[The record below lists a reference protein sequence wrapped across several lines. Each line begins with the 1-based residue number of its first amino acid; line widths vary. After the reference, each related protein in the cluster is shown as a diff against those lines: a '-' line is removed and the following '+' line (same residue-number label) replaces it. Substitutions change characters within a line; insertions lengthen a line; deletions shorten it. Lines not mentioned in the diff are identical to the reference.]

1 MNTAQSGGD
10 GPASGGGA
18 PVPSGGAVLREPP
31 MPLSKLCSV
40 LGEMTRW
47 KILRELAKGEPL
59 PVKELA
65 RRTGRSS
72 DVAQKHVTMLKEA
85 KIVVQGYGRLY
96 KLAPGIQPD
105 PGAAVLDLGHC
116 VIRLDLQG

>member
-1 MNTAQSGGD
+1 MRVSFSA
-10 GPASGGGA
+10 GA
-18 PVPSGGAVLREPP
+18 APGSDVELVDSAGAGFHEPP
-31 MPLSKLCSV
+31 MPLKQLCSV

-72 DVAQKHVTMLKEA
+72 DVAQKHLAMLKEA

-96 KLAPGIQPD
+96 KLAPGIQPE

-116 VIRLDLQG
+116 VLRLDLE

>member
-1 MNTAQSGGD
+1 MPQSGGG
-10 GPASGGGA
+10 GPASGAGA
-18 PVPSGGAVLREPP
+18 PPSNGASVLREPP

-72 DVAQKHVTMLKEA
+72 DVVQKHVTMLKEA

-105 PGAAVLDLGHC
+105 AGAAVLDLGHC
-116 VIRLDLQG
+116 VIRLDVAT

>member
-1 MNTAQSGGD
+1 MNTPQSGGP

-18 PVPSGGAVLREPP
+18 PLSDGGEVLREPP
-31 MPLSKLCSV
+31 MTLRKLCSV

-72 DVAQKHVTMLKEA
+72 DVVQKHVTMLKEA

-96 KLAPGIQPD
+96 KLPPSIQPD
-105 PGAAVLDLGHC
+105 PGAKVLDLGHC
-116 VIRLDLQG
+116 VIRLDLPK

>member
-1 MNTAQSGGD
+1 
-10 GPASGGGA
+10 
-18 PVPSGGAVLREPP
+18 
-31 MPLSKLCSV
+31 MPLAKLCSV

-65 RRTGRSS
+65 ARTGRSS
-72 DVAQKHVTMLKEA
+72 DVVQKHVTMLKEA

-96 KLAPGIQPD
+96 KLAPGIQPT
-105 PGAAVLDLGHC
+105 PGTTELDLGHC
-116 VIRLDLQG
+116 VIRLDLKK